1 MDIRYS
7 ANQRDFKTYTT
18 EDLRKEFLIEK
29 LFEPEQ
35 VIAVYSHVDRVI
47 TMGAMPVKESVPLEK
62 GSDVWKTLGTKFF
75 LEGRELGII
84 NIGGPG
90 KVVADGHE
98 YKMNRIEGLY
108 LSMGTKE
115 ILLQSDDPS
124 NPSKYYMVS
133 CPAHRPCPSML
144 IPFDKA
150 IHRDLGALA
159 TSNDR
164 TINQFIHPDVLE
176 TCQLSMGVTI
186 LKPGSVWNT
195 MPTHTHE
202 RRMEVYMY
210 FDIPENNAVF
220 HLMGEPTETRHIV
233 MQSEQAVISPSWS
246 IHAGC
251 GTANYSFIW
260 AMAGENKVFDDMD
273 AFPTTSLR

>member
-7 ANQRDFKTYTT
+7 VNQRDVKRYTT
-18 EDLRKEFLIEK
+18 DELRNEFLIET
-29 LFEPEQ
+29 LFKPDD
-35 VIAVYSHVDRVI
+35 VTAVYSHVDRVI
-47 TMGAMPVKESVPLEK
+47 TMGAMPVKGSLKLEK
-62 GSDVWKTLGTKFF
+62 NIDTWKTLGSKYF
-75 LEGRELGII
+75 LERRELGII

-90 KVVADGHE
+90 IVVADGKE
-98 YKMNRIEGLY
+98 YRLDRIEGLY
-108 LSMGTKE
+108 LTMQTKDVE
-115 ILLQSDDPS
+115 FRAEDSAKP
-124 NPSKYYMVS
+124 PKFYMAS
-133 CPAHRPCPSML
+133 APAHKPCVNTL

-150 IHRDLGALA
+150 IHRDLGALE
-159 TSNDR
+159 TSNAR

-195 MPTHTHE
+195 MATHTHE

-210 FDIPENNAVF
+210 FDIPANNVVF

-233 MQSEQAVISPSWS
+233 MQNEQAVISPSWS
-246 IHAGC
+246 IHSGC

-260 AMAGENKVFDDMD
+260 AMAGENKEFDDMD
-273 AFPTTSLR
+273 GIDTTNLR

>member
-7 ANQRDFKTYTT
+7 VNQRDFKRYTT
-18 EDLRKEFLIEK
+18 EELRQEFLIPK
-29 LFEPEQ
+29 LFTPDEVE
-35 VIAVYSHVDRVI
+35 AVYSHVDRVI
-47 TMGAMPVKESVPLEK
+47 TMGAMPVSGPLK
-62 GSDVWKTLGTKFF
+62 LDKNIDCWKTLGSKFF

-90 KVVADGHE
+90 TVTADGTD
-98 YKMNRIEGLY
+98 YKLANKEGLY
-108 LSMGTKE
+108 VTMGVKDV
-115 ILLQSDDPS
+115 SFAAVDKA
-124 NPSKYYMVS
+124 NPPKFYMAS
-133 CPAHRPCPSML
+133 SPAHRAYQTTY

-150 IHRDLGALA
+150 IHRDLGALE
-159 TSNDR
+159 TSNAR
-164 TINQFIHPDVLE
+164 TINQYIHPDVLE
-176 TCQLSMGVTI
+176 TAQLSMGLTI

-210 FDIPENNAVF
+210 FDVPKDNVVF
-220 HLMGEPTETRHIV
+220 HFMGEPTETRHIV
-233 MQSEQAVISPSWS
+233 MENEQAVISPSWS
-246 IHAGC
+246 IHSGC
-251 GTANYSFIW
+251 GTAAYSFIW